1 MLYKL
6 YIPMARGRRSGG
18 SRGPYN
24 PSKMGG
30 VDGRASPSHSP
41 TAILGGG
48 GGVGMDRAKEER
60 GGAKE
65 GDHPWG
71 DNDNKYVNV
80 KLYSPIQGLVGA
92 EEEVPKEVEGWVGSG
107 HL

>member
-48 GGVGMDRAKEER
+48 GWD
-60 GGAKE
+60 
-65 GDHPWG
+65 
-71 DNDNKYVNV
+71 
-80 KLYSPIQGLVGA
+80 
-92 EEEVPKEVEGWVGSG
+92 GSG
-107 HL
+107 EGGTGGGRRRATIHGGIMIISMLM